1 MNGDY
6 SDQNEDRILQA
17 PLFDKI
23 RVYLESASRTRKIVY
38 VIAPYVKAKVL
49 EDLLRNVDAQAVI
62 ITSWK
67 AEDLAFGASDV
78 EVYKVCQKFGARMYV
93 NNSIHLKVY
102 SVDFD
107 DAILST
113 ANVSRRGLGVDTD
126 NPSVECATL
135 IHDLSESDRLYFASI
150 QKNSVLVDDD
160 LYTWAKIWI
169 SKQEVKP
176 AVMDGHEID
185 DQMYRKKAFLISALP
200 MSRTVDELVQ
210 CYFDIEENNVIEN
223 TEMRNCAFHDIANYS
238 IPMGLSADEFHS
250 RLKKSFFEHPFVIK
264 IDKFI
269 EDGEHFG
276 AIKAWIQDNCVD
288 VPVPSRRELTGN
300 VQVLLKWFENLGD
313 GLYVVDIPGK
323 HSQRIYKIKK

>member
-1 MNGDY
+1 M
-6 SDQNEDRILQA
+6 
-17 PLFDKI
+17 
-23 RVYLESASRTRKIVY
+23 ESASRTRKIVY

-135 IHDLSESDRLYFASI
+135 IHDLSDNDRLYFASI

-185 DQMYRKKAFLISALP
+185 DQMYKKKAFLISALP

-210 CYFDIEENNVIEN
+210 CYFDIENNNVIEN

-276 AIKAWIQDNCVD
+276 SIKAWIQDNCVD

-313 GLYVVDIPGK
+313 GLYVVDVPGK

>member
-1 MNGDY
+1 M
-6 SDQNEDRILQA
+6 
-17 PLFDKI
+17 
-23 RVYLESASRTRKIVY
+23 
-38 VIAPYVKAKVL
+38 
-49 EDLLRNVDAQAVI
+49 
-62 ITSWK
+62 
-67 AEDLAFGASDV
+67 
-78 EVYKVCQKFGARMYV
+78 
-93 NNSIHLKVY
+93 
-102 SVDFD
+102 
-107 DAILST
+107 
-113 ANVSRRGLGVDTD
+113 DTD

-135 IHDLSESDRLYFASI
+135 IHDLSDNDRLYFASI

-185 DQMYRKKAFLISALP
+185 DQMYKKKAFLISALP

-210 CYFDIEENNVIEN
+210 CYFDIEKNNVIEN

-264 IDKFI
+264 IDEFI